1 MKNIKSYAAIAALA
15 LALTACGNNAND
27 AKTED
32 ASKEATTEDAATT
45 ETTEKVGE
53 ATAAGYGGDIK
64 VKVTMDGDTIK
75 DIQVDHTETEGI
87 GADAIPQ
94 LVEEIKKNNGTE
106 GVDNVSGA
114 TVSSEALKT
123 AVDEAIKAAK

>member
-15 LALTACGNNAND
+15 FALTACGNNADTTTDTDTAN
-27 AKTED
+27 TES
-32 ASKEATTEDAATT
+32 AEAV
-45 ETTEKVGE
+45 EKVGE
-53 ATAAGYGGDIK
+53 ATTAGYNGDIK
-64 VKVTMDGDTIK
+64 VKVTMDGETIK

-87 GADAIPQ
+87 GADAVPT
-94 LVEEIKKNNGTE
+94 LVEDIKKNNGTE

-114 TVSSEALKT
+114 TVTSEALKT

>member
-1 MKNIKSYAAIAALA
+1 MKNIKSYATIAALA

-27 AKTED
+27 AKPED
-32 ASKEATTEDAATT
+32 ASKEATTEEAATT
-45 ETTEKVGE
+45 ETGEKVGE

>member
-27 AKTED
+27 AKTDD
-32 ASKEATTEDAATT
+32 ASTDVATE
-45 ETTEKVGE
+45 ETAEKVGE

-64 VKVTMDGDTIK
+64 VKVTMDGETIK
-75 DIQVDHTETEGI
+75 DIEVDHTETEGI
-87 GADAIPQ
+87 GADAVPT

-114 TVSSEALKT
+114 TVTSEALKT
-123 AVDEAIKAAK
+123 AVDEAVKAAK

>member
-27 AKTED
+27 AKPED
-32 ASKEATTEDAATT
+32 ASKEATTEEAATT
-45 ETTEKVGE
+45 ETCEKVGE

>member
-27 AKTED
+27 AKKED
-32 ASKEATTEDAATT
+32 ASTDVATE

-53 ATAAGYGGDIK
+53 ATAAGYGGDI
-64 VKVTMDGDTIK
+64 
-75 DIQVDHTETEGI
+75 QVDHTETEGV
-87 GADAIPQ
+87 GADAVPT

-114 TVSSEALKT
+114 TVTSEALKT

>member
-27 AKTED
+27 AKKED
-32 ASKEATTEDAATT
+32 ASTDVATE

-64 VKVTMDGDTIK
+64 VKVTMEGETIK
-75 DIQVDHTETEGI
+75 DIEVDHTETEGI
-87 GADAIPQ
+87 GADAVPT

-114 TVSSEALKT
+114 TVTSEALKT